1 MCILQ
6 AANSC
11 DKGLG
16 QSSGSVCGHAKLSV
30 ESVSM
35 SVQGASYRVTWW
47 GMALLLV
54 SSMQEVSITVA
65 NVFSEIATSF
75 EEPGELLD
83 VPGTHSTLISK
94 V

>member
-1 MCILQ
+1 
-6 AANSC
+6 
-11 DKGLG
+11 
-16 QSSGSVCGHAKLSV
+16 
-30 ESVSM
+30 M